1 MATTDNYSP
10 TEAYQM
16 ELQAAM
22 AAMQHQYNQAALAQA
37 YDQFLKQLDWTKN
50 VDQAQ
55 QAYNQQLALG
65 WAQVAPYLNK
75 GKLKL
80 TPMQPT
86 TDAYGLTDPG
96 AGYLPTLEREMAQW
110 GTGLQYANLL
120 ASLTGP
126 TDWVRYA
133 NVTRGLANSPYP
145 AFMQAVA
152 NQAKLPS
159 FQAQTGQTESY
170 EDLWRQA
177 YGGQAYGGQAQS
189 GGASAGNTTGTQA
202 SDWRPPPG
210 HRLNAKTLT
219 SLTPVEQQML
229 QGSVSA
235 AGWNWQDYLL
245 AAQAAAPKG
254 LPMTNTLWAR

>member
-1 MATTDNYSP
+1 MATTDNYPP
-10 TEAYQM
+10 TEAAQM

-37 YDQFLKQLDWTKN
+37 YDQFLKQLDWTKKT
-50 VDQAQ
+50 DQAQ

-75 GKLKL
+75 GKLTL

-96 AGYLPTLEREMAQW
+96 AGYLPTLEREVAQW

-159 FQAQTGQTESY
+159 FQAPTGQTESY

-177 YGGQAYGGQAQS
+177 YGGQAQS
-189 GGASAGNTTGTQA
+189 GGTPAASNQA
-202 SDWRPPPG
+202 ADWRPPPG
-210 HRLNAKTLT
+210 HRLNAKTLA

-235 AGWNWQDYLL
+235 AGWNWQDYLQ